1 MNRLY
6 VVESGYTIT
15 GSMADHRR
23 GVKPSDIPGVLAAIG
38 SALTGGGTPPP
49 ADKALQTFIGTLA
62 KDIQGKTTVFV
73 AGHRQTPEV
82 HAAVAAINAKLK
94 APVEYYAEPEDPRD
108 AATWSSHS
116 EQIKAFAEAAKTA
129 SAVLIIG
136 ANPVLT
142 APIDLNIGD
151 LIKKAPLS
159 IHMGAYEDE
168 TARLC
173 NWHLP
178 QAHFLEA
185 WGDVR
190 SFNGTV
196 SIAQPLIYPLFDG
209 KSTIEVLSM
218 LTPSAKTSR
227 GTKSSKRPPPADYM
241 KADFQRLELEKAP
254 HDGVIEA
261 TPTRTPE
268 VDRR

>member
-1 MNRLY
+1 M
-6 VVESGYTIT
+6 
-15 GSMADHRR
+15 
-23 GVKPSDIPGVLAAIG
+23 
-38 SALTGGGTPPP
+38 
-49 ADKALQTFIGTLA
+49 
-62 KDIQGKTTVFV
+62 
-73 AGHRQTPEV
+73 
-82 HAAVAAINAKLK
+82 AAINAKLK

-108 AATWSSHS
+108 AATWSPHS

-196 SIAQPLIYPLFDG
+196 SIAQPLILPLFDG
-209 KSTIEVLSM
+209 KSTIELLSM
-218 LTPSAKTSR
+218 LTGENKPGDKIVKETAA
-227 GTKSSKRPPPADYM
+227 ADYM
-241 KADFQRLELEKAP
+241 KGSFSDWNWKKAL
-254 HDGVIEA
+254 HDGVIADSARPPELIADDAAKTTAALA
-261 TPTRTPE
+261 TLAAMPKGAGKELALYIGAQR
-268 VDRR
+268 